1 MLSGNRYAKCVA
13 AESVCDLRWSVAET
27 LCPGDWPAA
36 GRWTWPPLPLWQSYA
51 ESNGMVWTMRCATDS
66 SSTDRSE
73 LWAQRHEWRH
83 DTAYAFVQE
92 VFEQLDTDGSGT
104 LSKSEVAGLKE
115 LVEKYVEKKR
125 SSQNPED
132 MVTYEEFETKFQP
145 GGECKPDTSR
155 VFIELESTLG
165 IAWA

>member
-1 MLSGNRYAKCVA
+1 V
-13 AESVCDLRWSVAET
+13 ET
-27 LCPGDWPAA
+27 GTRNALPQRVYVTCAGQSLKHFALATGLPLADGPGRLCPSGK
-36 GRWTWPPLPLWQSYA
+36 
-51 ESNGMVWTMRCATDS
+51 ATRS
-66 SSTDRSE
+66 RTAWYGQCGARPTPVVPTRSE

-132 MVTYEEFETKFQP
+132 MVTYEEFEAKFQP